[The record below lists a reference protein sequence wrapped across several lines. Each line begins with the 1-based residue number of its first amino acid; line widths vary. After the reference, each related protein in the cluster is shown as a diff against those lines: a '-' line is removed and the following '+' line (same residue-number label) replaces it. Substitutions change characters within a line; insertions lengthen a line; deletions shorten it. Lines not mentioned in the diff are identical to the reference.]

1 MAAIHYSPIIV
12 NLMLVQLYVLN
23 LMHGGGPFL
32 IVITYVL
39 MGLSALAI
47 LFRLLRLFTI
57 KRVVII
63 CQFTLGVMLMLQISY
78 LIIVCHDQM
87 KRADMKLAVIGLV
100 ECAMIIASF
109 IIEMKFIT
117 RKKQK

>member
-23 LMHGGGPFL
+23 LMHGGGPFF

-39 MGLSALAI
+39 IGLSAMAI

-57 KRVVII
+57 KRAVII
-63 CQFTLGVMLMLQISY
+63 CQFTLGVMLMLEISY
-78 LIIVCHDQM
+78 LLIVYHSQI
-87 KRADMKLAVIGLV
+87 KKADLKLAIIGMV
-100 ECAMIIASF
+100 ECAMIITSF